1 MQPVTEEER
10 LMTPPIPDNNIH
22 RDIGALQA
30 TVAMLAESMK
40 SQAEMYNKMLLQQH
54 QQYTQAVE
62 EFKLMV
68 SSADRKIES
77 LKTEIADMRSLIDQA
92 KGGWRIIVGVGTL
105 SAAMGA
111 VIAKIASF
119 VWNLPKI

>member
-1 MQPVTEEER
+1 
-10 LMTPPIPDNNIH
+10 MTPPIPEHNIH

-40 SQAEMYNKMLLQQH
+40 AQAELYNKMLTQQH
-54 QQYTQAVE
+54 TQYTQAVD
-62 EFKLMV
+62 EFKAMV
-68 SSADRKIES
+68 SSAENKIES
-77 LKTEIADMRSLIDQA
+77 LKKEIADMRSLIDQA
-92 KGGWRIIVGVGTL
+92 KGGWRIIVGVGTI

-119 VWNLPKI
+119 VWSIPKL